1 MLIAIC
7 KLYIAICNL
16 SREIVTS
23 RIILKI
29 LALHGVIRK
38 SAAEMG
44 NFLLAVQTQRS
55 NTPPQRTSHS
65 DAQRRTQSWILA
77 PKTSLRATN
86 QELSEPFTP
95 GCGGSGGRFPIVGT
109 SYRDG
114 CAPGP
119 SRERHSSCENSGG
132 EFRRAGLPFQIARCV
147 RRAFR
152 CPVRR
157 CRFRTST
164 NRLHRQ
170 NQTNVS
176 VSNGLL
182 ASEQDQSLDDVAEFA
197 DVAGPGIAAKFGDR
211 RLWRRVFLS
220 SRFAWRPGGRSVRRE
235 CGKIFEA
242 FAQRG

>member
-29 LALHGVIRK
+29 LALHGVIRE

-44 NFLLAVQTQRS
+44 NFLLAVQTQRL

-95 GCGGSGGRFPIVGT
+95 GCGGSGGRCLVAGT
-109 SYRDG
+109 FCRGGSVRGPGRGLRWSYG
-114 CAPGP
+114 
-119 SRERHSSCENSGG
+119 SCGG
-132 EFRRAGLPFQIARCV
+132 GFRRGGLRV
-147 RRAFR
+147 RRLPCAAREF
-152 CPVRR
+152 PAPLRR
-157 CRFRTST
+157 R
-164 NRLHRQ
+164 
-170 NQTNVS
+170 
-176 VSNGLL
+176 
-182 ASEQDQSLDDVAEFA
+182 
-197 DVAGPGIAAKFGDR
+197 
-211 RLWRRVFLS
+211 WRK
-220 SRFAWRPGGRSVRRE
+220 RS
-235 CGKIFEA
+235 
-242 FAQRG
+242 